1 MQDWAQTHMQTGTS
15 LKRPAS
21 ARFQNHGIPVEPGKT
36 KAQDMIELGGYIRD
50 IFRLNED
57 NKNFRILDPTKACPT
72 VFTAYLRQKTVTGT
86 VN

>member
-1 MQDWAQTHMQTGTS
+1 
-15 LKRPAS
+15 
-21 ARFQNHGIPVEPGKT
+21 
-36 KAQDMIELGGYIRD
+36 MIELGGYIRD

-86 VN
+86 VKNTIMTNFLQQTAGYGLNAFGTYV